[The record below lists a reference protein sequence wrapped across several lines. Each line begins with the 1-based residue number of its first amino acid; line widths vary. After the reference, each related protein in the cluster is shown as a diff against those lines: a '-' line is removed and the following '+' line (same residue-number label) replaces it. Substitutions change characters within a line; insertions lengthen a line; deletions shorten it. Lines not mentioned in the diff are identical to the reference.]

1 MLLKL
6 LKIYVLSMY
15 LSFQFRDY
23 RDSVYKHIHMS
34 PSSLLLINSFL
45 SVWQPFILR
54 YLILQSSTVWQ
65 PFILRYDF
73 TVKHCWYS
81 KRLQKFVWSL
91 DLNAILYMY
100 KSMFWLSL
108 GYISY
113 KMKTYLMSKE
123 ILCAL
128 RQYFLKKDSSIL
140 KTNKSYTITLG
151 FIEK

>member
-1 MLLKL
+1 MTTFYFE
-6 LKIYVLSMY
+6 I
-15 LSFQFRDY
+15 
-23 RDSVYKHIHMS
+23 
-34 PSSLLLINSFL
+34 
-45 SVWQPFILR
+45 
-54 YLILQSSTVWQ
+54 
-65 PFILRYDF
+65 YDF

-140 KTNKSYTITLG
+140 KTSKSYTITLG